1 MDEQTGVE
9 TGSGVTVPA
18 EAVEAADELARLVRA
33 ATVDLPFGT
42 EPALFAAVLERLAD
56 AEGAAS

>member
-1 MDEQTGVE
+1 MSRP
-9 TGSGVTVPA
+9 GSRPDRGCPCRRRRS
-18 EAVEAADELARLVRA
+18 EAADELARLVRA

-42 EPALFAAVLERLAD
+42 EPALFAAALERLAD